1 MKKKEEVRRE
11 VKIEERERSSMKKK
25 EEVRKGVRR
34 FEVVVFEEEVI
45 EVMSGVE
52 DISEFDR
59 NVLKDCIIEGISGGM
74 MDYGRLGELLY
85 VREVKIEEKERNKM
99 KVFEVSLKEE
109 KFEELKRRVE
119 RMLEMESTNS
129 QIIREC
135 FFIEEF
141 MRDSLDLRDSV
152 TIREIL

>member
-1 MKKKEEVRRE
+1 MKKKERVRKE
-11 VKIEERERSSMKKK
+11 VKVEER
-25 EEVRKGVRR
+25 
-34 FEVVVFEEEVI
+34 
-45 EVMSGVE
+45 
-52 DISEFDR
+52 
-59 NVLKDCIIEGISGGM
+59 
-74 MDYGRLGELLY
+74 
-85 VREVKIEEKERNKM
+85 ERNKM